1 MTFYSSDNIYEY
13 DSLKLIASYTAGVLA
28 TILTVIISC
37 VGFHIN
43 GVAHD
48 KSFSAIMT
56 TTRNPDLDIMTAG
69 HSLGPTSKKLD
80 HTKLRFGGIAGG
92 VGNEGVE
99 RAAFGRVGSVAGL
112 RKRGKYI

>member
-1 MTFYSSDNIYEY
+1 VTFYSSDNIYEY

-28 TILTVIISC
+28 TILTVIIGC
-37 VGFHIN
+37 IVFRIN
-43 GVAHD
+43 GVAYD

-69 HSLGPTSKKLD
+69 HSLGPTIKKLD

-92 VGNEGVE
+92 LGDKGVE
-99 RAAFGRVGSVAGL
+99 RAAFECVGSVAGL